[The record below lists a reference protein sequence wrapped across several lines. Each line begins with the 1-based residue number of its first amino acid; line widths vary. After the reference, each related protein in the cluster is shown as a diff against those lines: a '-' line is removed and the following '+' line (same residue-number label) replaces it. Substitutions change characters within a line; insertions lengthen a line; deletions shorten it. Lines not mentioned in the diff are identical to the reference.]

1 MVVCTN
7 NQTAEWVRK
16 NAAIAINAKLGA
28 KVVEE
33 SEFPKTHLV
42 RGYFPHSWDFENTKV
57 LATIEAQNRIKASTW
72 KVLQRTAEGSLLH
85 IVFAVDDASWNSL
98 VQSGGRIAYRF
109 NHVKLL
115 LKTNSI
121 IKEGQPEQRPV
132 EQKVPNKL
140 QITRTEK
147 QKEEHV
153 VPQSI
158 LTSTVTPN
166 EAPTTSRAAIQKRL
180 SMRPRVGEVLTTP
193 KEHQKERGPRRA
205 RLQKEVERSLNKTQ
219 PK

>member
-16 NAAIAINAKLGA
+16 NAATIATKAKLSA

-42 RGYFPHSWDFENTKV
+42 RGYFPHSCDFENTKV
-57 LATIEAQNRIKASTW
+57 LATIE
-72 KVLQRTAEGSLLH
+72 RTAEGSLLH
-85 IVFAVDDASWNSL
+85 IVFDVDDASWNLL

-109 NHVKLL
+109 SHVKLL
-115 LKTNSI
+115 FKANSMT
-121 IKEGQPEQRPV
+121 KEGQPEQRPV
-132 EQKVPNKL
+132 KQKIPNKL
-140 QITRTEK
+140 QTTRTER
-147 QKEEHV
+147 QKVEHV

-166 EAPTTSRAAIQKRL
+166 EAPTTGRAAIQKKL
-180 SMRPRVGEVLTTP
+180 SMRAPVGGALLLGLSN
-193 KEHQKERGPRRA
+193 QN
-205 RLQKEVERSLNKTQ
+205 RS
-219 PK
+219 